1 VLFNLVL
8 AVAVAVGVSFLCSLA
23 EAALYSLP
31 WSRIEQL
38 RKEGKS
44 SGAVLYALRRDIE
57 KPITAILTFNTT
69 AHTAGAA
76 IAGAAAAEVFG
87 HEHVVLFTAAFTV
100 VILVFS
106 EILPKSLGVM
116 YTRTV
121 SPLMAKPLQV
131 LVFLLYP
138 VVWLLGMLPRLLQ
151 RKKRGPSLTEE
162 DIRAIVSLTRKSG
175 VLKPYEERAISNI
188 LSLDLKRVED
198 IMTPRTV
205 VFSLPVVTTMTEAQA
220 HREFWQHG
228 RIPVYEGD
236 DPEDVVGI
244 VYRRDVLHA
253 LAQDRDGQT
262 MAEIMQ
268 PARFVLETLTLDRL
282 LIKFLGS
289 RTHLYVVLDEYGGIS
304 GVVTLEDVLEE
315 ILGKEIVDETDV
327 VADMRALARS
337 RRERLIG
344 GGERDGS
351 GPSVASADREDG

>member
-1 VLFNLVL
+1 MLFNLVI
-8 AVAVAVGVSFLCSLA
+8 AVVVAVGVSFFCSLA

-38 RKEGKS
+38 RREGKS
-44 SGAVLYALRRDIE
+44 SGAILYALRQDIE

-106 EILPKSLGVM
+106 EIVPKSLGVM
-116 YTRTV
+116 YTRSI
-121 SPLMAKPLQV
+121 SPVMARPLGFLVALMTPVIWV
-131 LVFLLYP
+131 LGL
-138 VVWLLGMLPRLLQ
+138 LPRFLH
-151 RKKRGPSLTEE
+151 RNRKRGPSLTEE

-205 VFSLPVVTTMTEAQA
+205 VFSLPAATAVAEARA

-244 VYRRDVLHA
+244 VYRRDVLDA
-253 LAQDRDGQT
+253 LAQDRDGQP

-268 PARFVLETLTLDRL
+268 PARFVLETLTLDRM

-289 RTHLYVVLDEYGGIS
+289 RTHLYVVLDEYGGVS

-337 RRERLIG
+337 RRERLVG
-344 GGERDGS
+344 GVEGGPV
-351 GPSVASADREDG
+351 PSVASADREDG

>member
-1 VLFNLVL
+1 VLFNLII
-8 AVAVAVGVSFLCSLA
+8 AVAVAVGVSFFCSLA

-44 SGAVLYALRRDIE
+44 SGAILYALRQDIE

-87 HEHVVLFTAAFTV
+87 HEYVVVFTAAFTV

-106 EILPKSLGVM
+106 EIVPKSLGVM
-116 YTRTV
+116 YTRSI
-121 SPLMAKPLQV
+121 SPVLAKPLKL
-131 LVFLLYP
+131 LVFLMYP
-138 VVWLLGMLPRLLQ
+138 VVWVLGILPRLMQ
-151 RKKRGPSLTEE
+151 RKKRGHAMTEE

-175 VLKPYEERAISNI
+175 VLKPYEEHAISNI

-205 VFSLPVVTTMTEAQA
+205 VFSLPAATTVAEARA

-236 DPEDVVGI
+236 NPEDVVGI
-244 VYRRDVLHA
+244 VYRRDVLDA
-253 LAQDRDGQT
+253 LAQDRDGQA
-262 MAEIMQ
+262 MVEIMQ

-289 RTHLYVVLDEYGGIS
+289 RTHLYVVLDEYGGVS

-337 RRERLIG
+337 RRDRLG
-344 GGERDGS
+344 GAGEGNGA
-351 GPSVASADREDG
+351 GPSVAAADRDDS